1 MCSQPLPPPLSLPFA
16 KLMIMALEE
25 YGYQSRRGIRVPKKW
40 RPSYSEYLGG
50 GPPFSSADPSTETC
64 LYSDSTPK
72 LSWLWHKRLSHL
84 NFKYIN
90 KLSNKELVSGLPKI
104 AYAKDK
110 LCSACEMGK
119 QHKGSFKFKQSF
131 SITEPLHML
140 HMDLFGPI
148 STSILGGKKYTL
160 VLVDEFTRFTWVIF
174 LKAKS
179 EAAHE
184 IISFIKQE
192 DLQKGKSIKQL
203 RSDHGTE
210 TPQQNGVA
218 ERRNRTL
225 IEAARTMLYEA
236 KLKLSFWA
244 EALHKL
250 EPKADQGIFVGYSSI
265 SKAYRVYNAKR
276 RVIEESI
283 HVTFDET
290 SIDRS
295 DKPQADLVS
304 LSELERNEEDLT
316 SNPMYV
322 MENSDVE
329 YDGEA
334 DKTNP
339 FKETINIEDDQP
351 NTSKSAQADVF
362 QEIDHQPENLDPNS
376 EPQSPTTTFK
386 VLKDHPLDNVIS
398 DVEDGVLT
406 RSKATANYAA
416 YSSFLSQMEPKKTED
431 ALKDEDWIEAMQE
444 ELTEFQRNKV
454 LSLPPKEE
462 VYVKQPPGF
471 VDAKHPDYVYK
482 LDKALY
488 GLKQAPRACLCDWF
502 SKIMSQQY
510 RMSMMREMTYFLGLQ
525 IQQKK
530 NGIFI
535 NQSKYVF
542 DLIKKYGLESS
553 HPVKSPMSYN
563 VKLHKDIEGKSVC
576 QTTYRGMIG
585 SLLYLTASRPD
596 IMFATCVCVRYQ
608 ADPKESHLQAVKR
621 ILKYLKG
628 TPNLGLWYPKDSGFD
643 LVGYSDLDFAGC
655 GLDRKSTTGGCQL
668 LGGKLVSWT
677 AELSG
682 NFNSLAG
689 RCCAQILW
697 MQHHLQ
703 DFDLNYSKT
712 PIYCDNQSAIAIT
725 HNPVFHSRTKHI
737 EVRHHFI
744 RDIVEKGKV
753 DLIFIETEDQLVNI
767 FTKPIEGTRFTTLLG
782 KLGMLNP

>member
-1 MCSQPLPPPLSLPFA
+1 MFSQLLPPPLSPPSA

-25 YGYQSRRGIRVPKKW
+25 YGYQSRRGIR
-40 RPSYSEYLGG
+40 
-50 GPPFSSADPSTETC
+50 
-64 LYSDSTPK
+64 
-72 LSWLWHKRLSHL
+72 
-84 NFKYIN
+84 
-90 KLSNKELVSGLPKI
+90 LSNKELVSGLPKI

-148 STSILGGKKYTL
+148 STSSLGGKKYTV

-192 DLQKGKSIKQL
+192 ELQKGKSIKQL

-210 TPQQNGVA
+210 FRNSTLEGFCEEKGIIQNFSSVRTPQQNGVV

-276 RVIEESI
+276 RVIEESM

-316 SNPMYV
+316 SKPMYV

-351 NTSKSAQADVF
+351 NTSKSAQADIF
-362 QEIDHQPENLDPNS
+362 QEIDHQPENLGESSGINQIENLGDFSIPTQTEVVSPIQPEEYYSDPNS

-444 ELTEFQRNKV
+444 ELTEFQRN
-454 LSLPPKEE
+454 KEE

-628 TPNLGLWYPKDSGFD
+628 TPNLGNWYPKDSGFD

-677 AELSG
+677 AELKLS
-682 NFNSLAG
+682 
-689 RCCAQILW
+689 ILK
-697 MQHHLQ
+697 L
-703 DFDLNYSKT
+703 
-712 PIYCDNQSAIAIT
+712 
-725 HNPVFHSRTKHI
+725 
-737 EVRHHFI
+737 
-744 RDIVEKGKV
+744 DIVEKGKV
-753 DLIFIETEDQLVNI
+753 DLIFIETEDQLVDI
-767 FTKPIEGTRFTTLLG
+767 FTKPIEGTRFTTLLV